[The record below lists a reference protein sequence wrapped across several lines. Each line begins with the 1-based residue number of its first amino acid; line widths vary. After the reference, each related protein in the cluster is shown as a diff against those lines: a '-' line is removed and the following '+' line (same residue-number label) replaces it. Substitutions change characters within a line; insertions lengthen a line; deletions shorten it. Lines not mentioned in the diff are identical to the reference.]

1 MEQDGLSDNTTGAQV
16 HADIHQVGTLFH
28 NPLRLV
34 IPVYQRPYVWTEADQ
49 WGPLWT
55 DIRRIAEQVLVTGVA
70 KPHFMGAV
78 VVDHDPKPID
88 YAKCYVVVD
97 GQQRLTTIQVFLE
110 ALADNYECLVD
121 DGCEAAQ
128 DYARMARRIT
138 RNDLIRNE
146 DDGALFKVWPMNLDQ
161 RSFNAVMSA
170 GSPDALR
177 AEHGSDASIMDSRL
191 AGAYMFFYEHLS
203 EWLGSQDDRDAAVKA
218 MYDVVDKYL
227 QIVVIDLRGS
237 VDPQLIFE
245 TLNARGT
252 PLTPSDLIKNYL
264 FHQVQIETGDGVDLY
279 AKYWQPFEAQYAY
292 WSQEIGKGNAA
303 RPRLDVF
310 VHHYLTMK
318 TRDEVSVRKLYQ
330 AYRIFSE
337 GTTLTTVDQLVELER
352 FGEVYRRLDLLPHES
367 REAVFMQRLRAM
379 DNTTV
384 MPFIL
389 ALMGDKSLAEA
400 ERIEILGHLESYL
413 VRRMVCGLTGK
424 AYNRVFLDLLK
435 ATGETG
441 ITPRSVRETMLGWTE
456 DTNVWPD
463 DAAFRVGWMTNR
475 AYSLVN
481 AKVRM
486 VLDAIEPHVGC
497 DKAERITYVQDRLS
511 IEHLLPQNWWD
522 NYPLP
527 ADEADEAEK
536 KRWELLHTWG
546 NLTLLVQ
553 KLNSSVSN
561 GPWSTADDLADDN
574 GKRAKIL
581 EHSGLAINRMLANF
595 RTWDEKAIETRAETL
610 FDAAMKV
617 WQRPVAES
625 SAVDLGAA

>member
-1 MEQDGLSDNTTGAQV
+1 M
-16 HADIHQVGTLFH
+16 HADIHEVGTLFH

-34 IPVYQRPYVWTEADQ
+34 IPVYQRPYVWNESDQ

-55 DIRRIAEQVLVTGVA
+55 DIRRIAECALEHGAA

-78 VVDHDPKPID
+78 VVDYDPKPID

-97 GQQRLTTIQVFLE
+97 GQQRLTTIQIFLE
-110 ALADNYECLVD
+110 ALADNYECLRD
-121 DGCEAAQ
+121 EGCQAATV
-128 DYARMARRIT
+128 YADMARRIT

-146 DDGALFKVWPMNLDQ
+146 EPGALFKVWPMNLDQ
-161 RSFNAVMSA
+161 RAFNAVMTA
-170 GSPDALR
+170 GSPEALR
-177 AEHGSDASIMDSRL
+177 TEHGTDASIMDSRI
-191 AGAYMFFYEHLS
+191 AGVYMFFYDHVR
-203 EWLGSQDDRDAAVKA
+203 EWLDGQEDQDRAVKA

-227 QIVVIDLRGS
+227 QIVVIDLGGS

-264 FHQVQIETGDGVDLY
+264 FHQVQIETGDGVELY
-279 AKYWQPFEAQYAY
+279 AKYWQPFEDHYGY

-330 AYRIFSE
+330 AYRMFSE
-337 GTTLTTVDQLVELER
+337 ATTLSTAEQLVELER
-352 FGEVYRRLDLLPHES
+352 YGEVYRRLDLLPRES
-367 REAVFMQRLRAM
+367 REAVFIQRLRAM

-384 MPFIL
+384 MPFVL
-389 ALMGDKSLAEA
+389 ALMGDKTLSETDRR
-400 ERIEILGHLESYL
+400 EVLGYLESYL

-441 ITPRSVRETMLGWTE
+441 ITPQAVRETMLSWSE

-463 DAAFRVGWMTNR
+463 NESFRAGWMKNR

-481 AKVRM
+481 ARIRM
-486 VLDAIEPHVGC
+486 VLDAIEQALHT
-497 DKAERITYVQDRLS
+497 DKSERISYVQDQLS
-511 IEHLLPQNWWD
+511 VEHLLPQRWWE

-527 ADEADEAEK
+527 ATDAELSEER
-536 KRWELLHTWG
+536 RWALLHTWG

-561 GPWSTADDLADDN
+561 GPWSTADELADDE
-574 GKRAKIL
+574 GKRARIL
-581 EHSGLAINRMLANF
+581 EHSGLAINRMLAKHK
-595 RTWDEKAIETRAETL
+595 TWDEKAIEKRAETL
-610 FDAAMKV
+610 FSAALRV
-617 WQRPVAES
+617 WPKPNTES
-625 SAVDLGAA
+625 GANELDVR

>member
-1 MEQDGLSDNTTGAQV
+1 MDAQ
-16 HADIHQVGTLFH
+16 IHEVGKLFH

-34 IPVYQRPYVWTEADQ
+34 IPVYQRPYVWNESDQ

-55 DIRRIAEQVLVTGVA
+55 DIRRLAEQVLEHGTT

-78 VVDHDPKPID
+78 VVDYDPKPID

-97 GQQRLTTIQVFLE
+97 GQQRLTTIQIFLE
-110 ALADNYECLVD
+110 ALADNYECLRD
-121 DGCEAAQ
+121 DGCEAARV
-128 DYARMARRIT
+128 YADMARRIT

-146 DDGALFKVWPMNLDQ
+146 EPGALFKVWPMNLDQ
-161 RSFNAVMSA
+161 RSFSSVMTA
-170 GSPDALR
+170 GSPEALR
-177 AEHGSDASIMDSRL
+177 AEHGADPRIMNSRI
-191 AGAYMFFYEHLS
+191 AGAYTFFYERVS
-203 EWLGSQDDRDAAVKA
+203 EWLGGQEDRDLAVKA
-218 MYDVVDKYL
+218 MYDVVYSYL
-227 QIVVIDLRGS
+227 QIVVIDLRAS

-252 PLTPSDLIKNYL
+252 PLTPSDLIKNFL

-279 AKYWQPFEAQYAY
+279 AKYWQPFEDQYKY

-330 AYRIFSE
+330 AYRMFAADTS
-337 GTTLTTVDQLVELER
+337 LSTVEQLMELER
-352 FGEVYRRLDLLPHES
+352 YGEVYRRLDLLPRES

-384 MPFIL
+384 MPFVL
-389 ALMGDKSLAEA
+389 ALMGDRSLSKAD
-400 ERIEILGHLESYL
+400 RVEILEYLESYL
-413 VRRMVCGLTGK
+413 VRRLVCGLTGK
-424 AYNRVFLDLLK
+424 RYNRVFLDLLK

-441 ITPRSVRETMLGWTE
+441 ITPQGVREAMLGWAE

-463 DAAFRVGWMTNR
+463 DEMFRAGWMTSK

-481 AKVRM
+481 AKIRM
-486 VLDAIEPHVGC
+486 VLDAIEPYVRSE
-497 DKAERITYVQDRLS
+497 KAENISYLQDQLS
-511 IEHLLPQNWWD
+511 IEHLLPQSWEA
-522 NYPLP
+522 NYPLTDTDP
-527 ADEADEAEK
+527 EGAAA

-546 NLTLLVQ
+546 NLTLLLQ

-561 GPWSTADDLADDN
+561 GPWSTADELADDR
-574 GKRAKIL
+574 GKRAEIL
-581 EHSGLAINRMLANF
+581 KHSGLAINRMLAKY
-595 RTWDEKAIETRAETL
+595 RHWDERAIEARGKTL

-617 WQRPVAES
+617 WPRPACEPVVSGEG
-625 SAVDLGAA
+625 LE

>member
-1 MEQDGLSDNTTGAQV
+1 MDAQ
-16 HADIHQVGTLFH
+16 IHEVGKLFH

-34 IPVYQRPYVWTEADQ
+34 IPVYQRPYVWNESDQ

-55 DIRRIAEQVLVTGVA
+55 DIRRLAEQVLVHGTT

-78 VVDHDPKPID
+78 VVDYDPKPID

-97 GQQRLTTIQVFLE
+97 GQQRLTTIQIFLE
-110 ALADNYECLVD
+110 ALADNYECLRD
-121 DGCEAAQ
+121 DGCEAARI
-128 DYARMARRIT
+128 YADMARRIT

-146 DDGALFKVWPMNLDQ
+146 EPGALFKVWPMNLDQ
-161 RSFNAVMSA
+161 QSFSSVMTA
-170 GSPDALR
+170 GSPEALR
-177 AEHGSDASIMDSRL
+177 SEHGADPRIIDSRI
-191 AGAYMFFYEHLS
+191 AGAYTFFYERVR
-203 EWLGSQDDRDAAVKA
+203 EWLSSQEDRDLAVKA
-218 MYDVVDKYL
+218 MYDVVYSYL
-227 QIVVIDLRGS
+227 QIVVIDLRAS

-252 PLTPSDLIKNYL
+252 PLTPSDLIKNFL

-279 AKYWQPFEAQYAY
+279 SKYWQPFEDRYSY

-330 AYRIFSE
+330 AYRMFAEDTS
-337 GTTLTTVDQLVELER
+337 LSTVEQLIELER
-352 FGEVYRRLDLLPHES
+352 YGEVYRQLDLLPRES

-384 MPFIL
+384 MPFVL
-389 ALMGDKSLAEA
+389 ALKGDRSLSDAD
-400 ERIEILGHLESYL
+400 RIEILGYLESYL

-441 ITPRSVRETMLGWTE
+441 ITPQSVRKAMLSWTE
-456 DTNVWPD
+456 DTNIWPD
-463 DAAFRVGWMTNR
+463 NEAFRAGWMTNK

-481 AKVRM
+481 ARIRM
-486 VLDAIEPHVGC
+486 ILDAIEPYVRS
-497 DKAERITYVQDRLS
+497 DKSEVVTYVQDNLS
-511 IEHLLPQNWWD
+511 IEHLLPQKWWD

-527 ADEADEAEK
+527 ERGAEEAEQ
-536 KRWELLHTWG
+536 KRWALLHTWG
-546 NLTLLVQ
+546 NLTLLLQ

-561 GPWSTADDLADDN
+561 GPWSTAKDLADDK
-574 GKRAKIL
+574 GKRAEIL
-581 EHSGLAINRMLANF
+581 RHSGLAINRMLANYQE
-595 RTWDEKAIETRAETL
+595 WDEKAIEARGKTL
-610 FDAAMKV
+610 FKAAMKV
-617 WQRPVAES
+617 WPRPEPEADATETGVA
-625 SAVDLGAA
+625 